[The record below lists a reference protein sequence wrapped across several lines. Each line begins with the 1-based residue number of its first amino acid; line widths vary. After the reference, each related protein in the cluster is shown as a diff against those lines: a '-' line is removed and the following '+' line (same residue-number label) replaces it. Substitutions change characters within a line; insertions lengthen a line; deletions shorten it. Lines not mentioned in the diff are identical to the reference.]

1 MAAMP
6 AGILAV
12 FNDCTPEGY
21 QHFERWYLREHLQ
34 ERVGVPGFRFGRR
47 YELVSGGNRR
57 FFAFYEVENP
67 DVLSSPAYLERLN
80 APTAWTQETM
90 RVAFRNSVRT
100 VCDLRFAAGDLIGA
114 HATVLRADGVMAPTA
129 ETRELVRSMAAE
141 KGIARVQVW
150 TASARQTPSDTAEM
164 KSRAKDRLAAG
175 AFVVECV
182 RRQDAEEVAA
192 RLTAAPPPALGIAGA
207 SAVGVYALLCVYPGA
222 KALTTA

>member
-1 MAAMP
+1 MP

-21 QHFERWYLREHLQ
+21 QHFERWYIREHLQ

-47 YELVSGGNRR
+47 YELVGGGDRR

-100 VCDLRFAAGDLIGA
+100 VCDLRHAAGDLIGA
-114 HATVLRADGVMAPTA
+114 HATVLRADGVMAPTEKA
-129 ETRELVRSMAAE
+129 RELVVSMAGE
-141 KGIARVQVW
+141 TGIARVQVW
-150 TASARQTPSDTAEM
+150 TASAKQTPSDTAEM

-175 AFVVECV
+175 VFVVECV

-192 RLTAAPPPALGIAGA
+192 RLTAAPPPALGISGA
-207 SAVGVYALLCVYPGA
+207 SAVGVYALLCVYPGV